1 MAWKSKKNKRVIVS
15 KIKNIKVAGGIILN
29 KNHFLLCR
37 RGPKEKAAGM
47 WEFPGGKLE
56 KDETPEDC
64 MVRELKEE
72 LAIDVKLGPL
82 YTNYTYKTEQVTYDL
97 YFFFVKSY
105 VGKIRKIVHD
115 KIKWLTLE
123 EFNDYEIL
131 PGDGPLIE
139 QLLRVEGIDS
149 FR

>member
-1 MAWKSKKNKRVIVS
+1 MQLGEKLVGV
-15 KIKNIKVAGGIILN
+15 VLN
-29 KNHFLLCR
+29 ADGDVLIDQRINEGLL
-37 RGPKEKAAGM
+37 GGM

-56 KDETPEDC
+56 IDETPEDC

-82 YTNYTYKTEQVTYDL
+82 YTNYTYKTEQITYDL
-97 YFFFVKSY
+97 YFFIIKSY
-105 VGKIRKIVHD
+105 IGKIRKIVHD

-123 EFNDYEIL
+123 EFKDYEIL

-139 QLLRVEGIDS
+139 QLLTDEGIYS
-149 FR
+149 FRCENF